1 MAFFFFFKEE
11 EEGHQAIHACTH
23 ASHSLTFS

>member
-1 MAFFFFFKEE
+1 LMVFFFFKEE
-11 EEGHQAIHACTH
+11 EDHQAIHACTH